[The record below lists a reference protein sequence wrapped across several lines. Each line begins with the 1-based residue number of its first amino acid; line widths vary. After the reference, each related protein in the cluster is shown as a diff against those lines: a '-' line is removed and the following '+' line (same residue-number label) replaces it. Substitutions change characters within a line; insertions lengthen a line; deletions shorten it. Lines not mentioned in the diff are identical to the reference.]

1 MQAPCRKKRHP
12 GEFTPRSEGLIV
24 AAKTIIKSALN
35 RWFKDYRINWIFASP
50 AKTAS
55 SSEKLNDVAVAIT
68 AEHCQVLANSPTAK
82 MRGSVSFNKSGLDGY
97 VIEQSGQPLCV
108 AHFADCVRYDR
119 AGTWPIASDEM
130 ALMDIA
136 TEEAM
141 RGRGLA
147 VHLIYA
153 TTKLLLQQDKR
164 RVIAFIWWSNTPSV
178 RAFKKAGWRRIGLS
192 VEILGASKWRSLR
205 IPLW

>member
-1 MQAPCRKKRHP
+1 VPIKA
-12 GEFTPRSEGLIV
+12 F
-24 AAKTIIKSALN
+24 IKSALN
-35 RWFKDYRINWIFASP
+35 RWLTDYRINWIFASP
-50 AKTAS
+50 PKSISPNADW
-55 SSEKLNDVAVAIT
+55 NDVAVTIT
-68 AEHCQVLANSPTAK
+68 TEHRQILAASPTAK

-108 AHFADCVRYDR
+108 AHFADCARYDR
-119 AGTWPIASDEM
+119 AGTWPLGVDEM

-147 VHLIYA
+147 VRLITA
-153 TTKLLLQQDKR
+153 TTKLLLNKGKR
-164 RVIAFIWWSNTPSV
+164 RVIAFIWWSNVPSV

-192 VEILGASKWRSLR
+192 VEILSANSWKSVH
-205 IPLW
+205 IPLWS